1 MPQSNCRRY
10 GKILETDLDVEL
22 NCAVPNCED
31 TILDIFTM
39 QIYDNHVMIL
49 KNNYALGSAHEK
61 HGV

>member
-1 MPQSNCRRY
+1 MRVRESLIEL
-10 GKILETDLDVEL
+10 KVEL

-39 QIYDNHVMIL
+39 LIYDNHIIML